1 MSTMVNDPRLVSE
14 DSAGTPFQRLRR
26 RMSYADIGQ
35 LPVLIGLVLIWVIF
49 QAANDKFLSPVNLT
63 NLILQSIAMG
73 IASVGVTLVLLLGEI
88 DLSVGAVS
96 GVAASVMAVENVK
109 NGVSGPVAILMAL
122 VAGLL
127 IGLLHGFWITK
138 LRVPAFV
145 VTLAGLLSWQ
155 GVQLQVLGT
164 TGTVNLRDQSITG
177 LTTTFFS
184 DIWGWL
190 IGIVFVVLYAAGS
203 FWERQQRLNAG
214 LNVIS
219 VNALLGRVVAVA
231 AGVLI
236 ATAVFSADR
245 GLPLAVV
252 IFVGIIVIMNT
263 ITRRTRFG
271 RYIYAVGGNQEA
283 ARRASINVDGIRI
296 AVFALCSLIAAIA
309 GVMAGARLLAVNQS
323 SGASDFLL
331 NTIAA
336 AVIGGTSL
344 FGGRGTVWGAL
355 LGALVIG
362 SISNGMDLLGLP
374 SPVKFMITGGVLLAA
389 VTLDAIVR
397 RRQVATGK

>member
-1 MSTMVNDPRLVSE
+1 MSTMVNDPRLVKDE
-14 DSAGTPFQRLRR
+14 SAGNVFQQARR
-26 RMSYADIGQ
+26 RLAYADVGQ
-35 LPVLIGLVLIWVIF
+35 LPVLIGLVLIWIVF
-49 QAANDKFLSPVNLT
+49 QIANPNFLSPVNLT
-63 NLILQSIAMG
+63 NLILQSVAMG

-88 DLSVGAVS
+88 DLSIGAVS

-122 VAGLL
+122 LAGLL
-127 IGLLHGFWITK
+127 IGLLQGFWTTK
-138 LRVPAFV
+138 LRVPSFV
-145 VTLAGLLSWQ
+145 VTLAGLLGWQ

-164 TGTVNLRDQSITG
+164 TGTVNIRDQSITG
-177 LTTTFFS
+177 LTLTFFS

-190 IGIVFVVLYAAGS
+190 IAIAFVVVYAVGS
-203 FWERQQRLNAG
+203 FWERQQRLSAG
-214 LNVIS
+214 LS
-219 VNALLGRVVAVA
+219 ATSLNALLGKIIAVA
-231 AGVLI
+231 AGVFI
-236 ATAVFSADR
+236 AIAVFSADR

-252 IFVGIIVIMNT
+252 IFIGIIVIMNT
-263 ITRRTRFG
+263 ITKRTRFG
-271 RYIYAVGGNQEA
+271 RYIYAVGGNAEA
-283 ARRASINVDGIRI
+283 ARRASINVDGVRI
-296 AVFALCSLIAAIA
+296 AVFALCSLIAGIA

-323 SGASDFLL
+323 SGGSDFLL

-362 SISNGMDLLGLP
+362 SISNGMDLLALP

-397 RRQVATGK
+397 RRQVATGR